1 MSLEWLERLDKKL
14 AGFITVVEDFD
25 IFSEDIPPSKYY
37 IMNAFGQGV
46 YFKTRSRAK
55 AQEICDQ
62 IYGKGFF
69 VVKQVVVAQVR

>member
-1 MSLEWLERLDKKL
+1 MSLEWLESLDRKL
-14 AGFITVVEDFD
+14 ASCVTVVEDFD
-25 IFSEDIPPSKYY
+25 VYSEDKPPSKYY

-69 VVKQVVVAQVR
+69 TVKQVVVAQVR